1 MVAARPIT
9 LKRELFMAITDISPP
24 VSDSPVKRRLGIE
37 GYVLIIGVAAV
48 VIFGVCRFVYEPS
61 YQAKQQAIQTALT
74 AEHTKV
80 CDQLGKS
87 AGSDRDDCLKLLDTL
102 YMTHERAI
110 LADSSEI

>member
-1 MVAARPIT
+1 
-9 LKRELFMAITDISPP
+9 MAITDISPP
-24 VSDSPVKRRLGIE
+24 VLNSPVKRRLGIQA
-37 GYVLIIGVAAV
+37 YIMIIGVAAV
-48 VIFGVCRFVYEPS
+48 VVFGISRFVYEPS

-74 AEHTKV
+74 TEHTKV

-87 AGSDRDDCLKLLDTL
+87 SGTDRDDCMKLLDTL